1 MIIEKALKIL
11 KQPVC
16 DNCLGRQFSQLLSG
30 FTNAQRGRAIR
41 MAVAMSAD
49 AGNASIDA
57 SSVPGFKL
65 RNRPPVSEA
74 PQCSV
79 CFGIFNE
86 LGKYAKKAAARAK
99 KTKFSTFLVGTRPSS
114 ELVAAEDALW
124 ERVGIDHCEPLKAE
138 INREAGKLIEKETG
152 KKFSAKEP
160 DVVFLLELTGKTVG
174 MEINP
179 LFIYGEYQKLK
190 RGIPQTRWPSGKY
203 KTSVEQITAKPF
215 MKATNGT
222 GHKFHGAGRE
232 DIDARC
238 LAWRPFVLEILE
250 PKKRDIDAGALAKKV
265 GAGVKIRNAR
275 LSDIAEVR
283 KLKEARLDKT
293 YRALVKCSAP
303 ISKKDLAKL
312 SALKQIGQQTPKRVL
327 HRRADLM
334 RRRLVKG
341 IKTKYIN
348 SKSFELT
355 VKGESGLYIKE
366 LISGDEGRT
375 NPSVSAILGVPCVCK
390 ELDVIEVHVK

>member
-11 KQPVC
+11 AQPVC
-16 DNCLGRQFSQLLSG
+16 DHCLGRQFSQLLSG
-30 FTNAQRGRAIR
+30 FTNVERGRAIR
-41 MAVAMSAD
+41 MVVAMAAD
-49 AGNASIDA
+49 AGNANIDA
-57 SSVPGFKL
+57 SSVPGFTL
-65 RNRPPVSEA
+65 RTKPSVSEA
-74 PQCSV
+74 AQCSV

-86 LGKYAKKAAARAK
+86 LATYVKKAALQAKKAEFA
-99 KTKFSTFLVGTRPSS
+99 TFLVGTRPSS
-114 ELVAAEDALW
+114 ELATAEDNLW

-138 INREAGKLIEKETG
+138 INREAGKLIEKHIG
-152 KKFSAKEP
+152 KKFSAKRP
-160 DVVFLLELTGKTVG
+160 DVVFLIDLNTNTVS

-215 MKATNGT
+215 MKVTNGS

-238 LAWRPFVLEILE
+238 LAWRPFVLEILD
-250 PKKRDIDAGALAKKV
+250 PKKRDINAPALAKKV

-275 LSDIAEVR
+275 ISNIEEVR
-283 KLKEARLDKT
+283 KLKDAKLDKT
-293 YRALVKCSAP
+293 YRALVKTSGL
-303 ISKKDLAKL
+303 IKRKDLAKL
-312 SALKQIGQQTPKRVL
+312 SALKEINQQTPRRVL
-327 HRRADLM
+327 HRRSDLM
-334 RRRLVKG
+334 RRRSVKG

-348 SKSFELT
+348 SKSFEIT
-355 VKGESGLYIKE
+355 VKGQSGLYIKE

-375 NPSVSAILGVPCVCK
+375 NPSVSGILGVPCVCK
-390 ELDVIEVHVK
+390 ELDVIAVHMK